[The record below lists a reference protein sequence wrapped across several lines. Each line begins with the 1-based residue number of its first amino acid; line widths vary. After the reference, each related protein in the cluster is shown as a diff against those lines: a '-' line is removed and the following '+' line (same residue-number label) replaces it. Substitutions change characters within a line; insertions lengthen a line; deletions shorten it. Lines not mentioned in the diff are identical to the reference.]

1 MLRMLAVAGVFFLCG
16 CVERIVTV
24 RSEPA
29 GATVFFD
36 DKEVGVTPCDIP
48 YIWYGKRELALER
61 DGYRPVRDIVIL
73 NAPWWQIFPCDLVT
87 DVLIP
92 FTIRDRMEVA
102 YLLEPMPKDVRAE
115 VLRRAAELREK
126 VEPKEP

>member
-1 MLRMLAVAGVFFLCG
+1 MRRVLAAAGMLLLCG
-16 CVERIVTV
+16 CVERLVTV

-48 YIWYGKRELALER
+48 YVWYGKRELTLER
-61 DGYRPVRDIVIL
+61 EGFRPVRDLLVL

-92 FTIRDRMEVA
+92 FTIRDHVEVA
-102 YLLEPMPKDVRAE
+102 FLLEPMPRDVRAE
-115 VLRRAAELREK
+115 VLERAAELRDK